1 MVIKLIG
8 RDFTV
13 CKVEDY
19 AQVDLGAEYCFIG
32 RTGEE
37 NSLVCLTEQVPGNVL
52 EREDGWR
59 GFYIDG
65 VLDFSLVGI
74 LAKLSSLLA
83 EHGISIFVIS
93 TFNTD
98 YILVRQ
104 DKEQEAVRVLSAAG
118 YQVMGK

>member
-1 MVIKLIG
+1 MEIRLIG
-8 RDFTV
+8 RDFSV

-19 AQVDLGAEYCFIG
+19 SQVDLLAEYCFIG
-32 RTGEE
+32 RTEEE
-37 NSLVCLTEQVPGNVL
+37 NSLVCLTDRVPENVL
-52 EREDGWR
+52 AREDGWR

-83 EHGISIFVIS
+83 EHKISIFAIS

-104 DKEQEAVRVLSAAG
+104 DKEQEAVRVLSEAG
-118 YQVMGK
+118 YQVAVR

>member
-8 RDFTV
+8 RDFSV

-19 AQVDLGAEYCFIG
+19 TQVDLLADYCFIG
-32 RTGEE
+32 RTGAE

-74 LAKLSSLLA
+74 LARLSGILA
-83 EHGISIFVIS
+83 EQGISIFAIS

-118 YQVMGK
+118 YQVVAR

>member
-1 MVIKLIG
+1 MEIKLIG
-8 RDFTV
+8 RDFSV

-19 AQVDLGAEYCFIG
+19 SQVDLTAEYCFIG

-37 NSLVCLTEQVPGNVL
+37 NSLVCLTGKVPGNVL

-74 LAKLSSLLA
+74 LARLSCLLA
-83 EHGISIFVIS
+83 EHKISIFAIS

-104 DKEQEAVRVLSAAG
+104 DKEQEAVRVLSSAG
-118 YQVMGK
+118 YQVAAR

>member
-1 MVIKLIG
+1 MEIKLIG
-8 RDFTV
+8 RDFSV

-19 AQVDLGAEYCFIG
+19 SQVDLTAEYCFIG

-37 NSLVCLTEQVPGNVL
+37 NSLVCLTDKVPGNVL

-74 LAKLSSLLA
+74 LAKLSGLLA
-83 EHGISIFVIS
+83 EHKISIFAVS

-118 YQVMGK
+118 YQVTAR

>member
-1 MVIKLIG
+1 MGSLIEEYRWLIG
-8 RDFTV
+8 R
-13 CKVEDY
+13 K
-19 AQVDLGAEYCFIG
+19 
-32 RTGEE
+32 GEE

-83 EHGISIFVIS
+83 EHGISIFAIS

-104 DKEQEAVRVLSAAG
+104 DKEQESVRVLSAAG

>member
-1 MVIKLIG
+1 M
-8 RDFTV
+8 
-13 CKVEDY
+13 CW
-19 AQVDLGAEYCFIG
+19 
-32 RTGEE
+32 
-37 NSLVCLTEQVPGNVL
+37 S
-52 EREDGWR
+52 

-83 EHGISIFVIS
+83 EHGISIFAIS

-104 DKEQEAVRVLSAAG
+104 EQEAVRVLSAAG